1 MKRPEGFDPPGRDAA
16 ATPSRRAR
24 PVRPAA
30 AAKRPATPPAAPTR
44 ATPIPSA
51 PASPSSPS
59 SPASGPPGAAP
70 RASAPRSAV
79 PPRPQ
84 GSAAARPP
92 RADPASRAPRGG
104 GPSRAEVRADARAR
118 RRAERAE
125 VKRFTR
131 RARNRRLALAAV
143 AGTILTLVGLILT
156 AIYSPVLSLRTVVV
170 DGTARVDAVEV
181 AAAVEEQLGTPLAL
195 LDYDRITTNLGA
207 FPLIRSYVTE
217 IVPPDTL
224 LVHISERQ
232 PVGSIEVG
240 GTFRLVDP
248 AGITL
253 EESAE
258 RLAGVPLIE
267 LAEADTG
274 SAAFRSMV
282 EVLLSLP
289 AGLLAQV
296 DRISAHTQDDVVL
309 VLNGVGQQVRWG
321 SADESER
328 KAVLL
333 AALIGVTDPSLAG
346 VFDVSAPTNGIFRP
360 A

>member
-1 MKRPEGFDPPGRDAA
+1 M
-16 ATPSRRAR
+16 
-24 PVRPAA
+24 
-30 AAKRPATPPAAPTR
+30 
-44 ATPIPSA
+44 
-51 PASPSSPS
+51 
-59 SPASGPPGAAP
+59 
-70 RASAPRSAV
+70 
-79 PPRPQ
+79 
-84 GSAAARPP
+84 
-92 RADPASRAPRGG
+92 
-104 GPSRAEVRADARAR
+104 
-118 RRAERAE
+118 
-125 VKRFTR
+125 
-131 RARNRRLALAAV
+131 
-143 AGTILTLVGLILT
+143 
-156 AIYSPVLSLRTVVV
+156 VV

-224 LVHISERQ
+224 LVHISERE

-240 GTFRLVDP
+240 GRFRLVDP

-258 RLAGVPLIE
+258 RLPGVPLIE

-289 AGLLAQV
+289 AELLAQV

-309 VLNGVGQQVRWG
+309 VLDGVGQQVRWG

-333 AALIGVTDPSLAG
+333 AALIGQIDPGRAG

>member
-16 ATPSRRAR
+16 ATPSRRTRAAR
-24 PVRPAA
+24 PTAA
-30 AAKRPATPPAAPTR
+30 PKRPAPAPTRSTPTPTPPA
-44 ATPIPSA
+44 PSV
-51 PASPSSPS
+51 
-59 SPASGPPGAAP
+59 PGAAP
-70 RASAPRSAV
+70 RASAPRETA
-79 PPRPQ
+79 PPRPP
-84 GSAAARPP
+84 GPGAA
-92 RADPASRAPRGG
+92 RAPRAQPAAPRPSRTG
-104 GPSRAEVRADARAR
+104 GPSRADLRADARAR

-131 RARNRRLALAAV
+131 RARHRRLALAAV

-156 AIYSPVLSLRTVVV
+156 AIYSPLLSLRTVTV
-170 DGTARVDAVEV
+170 DGTARVDAAEV

-224 LVHISERQ
+224 LVHISERE
-232 PVGSIEVG
+232 PVGTIEVG
-240 GTFRLVDP
+240 GRFRLVDP

-258 RLAGVPLIE
+258 RIPGVPLIE
-267 LAEADTG
+267 LAEANTE

-289 AGLLAQV
+289 GELLAQV

-309 VLNGVGQQVRWG
+309 VLDGVGQQVRWG

-333 AALIGVTDPSLAG
+333 AALIGQIDPGRAG